1 MKKFFLMVVVA
12 FVAQFINAQVLKGT
26 WEYFIEDIP
35 YRVYE
40 KGVVSFKIKDNKTT
54 AHISLSYESY
64 VVELKKQGK
73 SGYQA
78 SMYIDGS
85 VVELFITS
93 PENNKLKGKVN
104 IDGID
109 YAVTFKKKQ

>member
-1 MKKFFLMVVVA
+1 MKKFFLLLLVA
-12 FVAQFINAQVLKGT
+12 FLTQFINAQVLNGT

-40 KGVVSFKIKDNKTT
+40 KGVVSFKNKDNRTT
-54 AHISLSYESY
+54 AQISLYYESY
-64 VVELKKQGK
+64 DVELKKQGE

-85 VVELFITS
+85 VVELVITS
-93 PENNKLKGKVN
+93 QENNKLKGKVN
-104 IDGID
+104 IDGQD